1 MRCDA
6 METIRGTAQEVRIE
20 SVSITISDSARNGK
34 SVSIRLDEIVAV
46 RANGNNVEI
55 ESNSGF
61 SSTRTSVEFSSYSD
75 ASNACR
81 KIYAATP
88 MAKEIRIDGNVL
100 WIGSPYGFNGKSIRM
115 DEIKSAQAD
124 NGVLKIHGKF
134 SYNSIYI
141 RRKNPSDAK
150 READMINGWLREREE
165 QPHEAKPTY
174 AAAWHQT
181 SGAKQQEMWK
191 SEQYVQPR
199 PRKRRKGTLKTVGLI
214 LLALAVIS
222 FLQGLKNGTRSGLK
236 GGNKDYYYTDSL
248 GNQYSYNIAYT
259 GDEPTVY
266 SRTPNELID
275 EWKSNV
281 AKAEETY
288 QKENTY
294 IATDGYIDS
303 INKNE
308 SDNSYYIILTE
319 SPDEWNLFGSN
330 EIRVHFHNEREYRA
344 LLDYSTGDHIAILC
358 YSSDTT
364 FFMEYPELEVLLVL
378 DKTVAKPFNR
388 NGNRGSTTDDTALPT
403 AMIDYIGL
411 TVADV
416 ERWYG
421 ADYAVDSLDGGGY
434 WMFYSSNPGRP
445 YAFLFCPA
453 QGYDYDD
460 TSPKADDIIYGVCCD
475 EAGVAVIGDA
485 AVGMKH
491 NDFAI
496 ALGQP
501 YTAETDVTS
510 EYDLPS
516 AFFDFRTKNAHD
528 TKETDYWLNLLEDDG
543 KVVYAKLFKKIN

>member
-1 MRCDA
+1 

-124 NGVLKIHGKF
+124 NGVLKIQGKF

-236 GGNKDYYYTDSL
+236 GGNKDYYYTDMIL
-248 GNQYSYNIAYT
+248 PLVQRYIY
-259 GDEPTVY
+259 
-266 SRTPNELID
+266 
-275 EWKSNV
+275 
-281 AKAEETY
+281 
-288 QKENTY
+288 TY
-294 IATDGYIDS
+294 IKQKLSES
-303 INKNE
+303 I
-308 SDNSYYIILTE
+308 
-319 SPDEWNLFGSN
+319 
-330 EIRVHFHNEREYRA
+330 
-344 LLDYSTGDHIAILC
+344 
-358 YSSDTT
+358 
-364 FFMEYPELEVLLVL
+364 FFVQKYH
-378 DKTVAKPFNR
+378 
-388 NGNRGSTTDDTALPT
+388 LP
-403 AMIDYIGL
+403 
-411 TVADV
+411 
-416 ERWYG
+416 W
-421 ADYAVDSLDGGGY
+421 
-434 WMFYSSNPGRP
+434 
-445 YAFLFCPA
+445 
-453 QGYDYDD
+453 
-460 TSPKADDIIYGVCCD
+460 
-475 EAGVAVIGDA
+475 
-485 AVGMKH
+485 
-491 NDFAI
+491 
-496 ALGQP
+496 
-501 YTAETDVTS
+501 
-510 EYDLPS
+510 
-516 AFFDFRTKNAHD
+516 
-528 TKETDYWLNLLEDDG
+528 
-543 KVVYAKLFKKIN
+543 